1 MLLVVHLTYGLLEF
15 GAYRTREPRHCIP
28 VWVIRYPHVLAPRG
42 AHTRAH
48 PDSRAHSLI
57 NGARSSAAQHSYLAS
72 ELRSQKCVYTR
83 CSEFRAT
90 RAPVGDGRPSQR
102 HLSSG
107 PLVFSYPHSHHRS
120 IARPHQ
126 SITTRLRGLH
136 LPYISGW
143 ALRISIWYT
152 WMLSHRPTHTSSDY
166 GCSSLRQVLS
176 TTALCL
182 QGDVN

>member
-1 MLLVVHLTYGLLEF
+1 MLSHLRLARIRRIPHTGAKTLHTSLGNTIPPCTVTPRCAHKGLSRL
-15 GAYRTREPRHCIP
+15 
-28 VWVIRYPHVLAPRG
+28 
-42 AHTRAH
+42 
-48 PDSRAHSLI
+48 SRAFS
-57 NGARSSAAQHSYLAS
+57 NQRRPEQRYLAS
-72 ELRSQKCVYTR
+72 EFRSQKCVYTR

-126 SITTRLRGLH
+126 GITRLKGLH

-143 ALRISIWYT
+143 ALLISIWYT

-166 GCSSLRQVLS
+166 GCSSLRQVQH
-176 TTALCL
+176 TPVVFL
-182 QGDVN
+182 QDSVN